1 MKKTLITL
9 GTISL
14 ITGCGDLRK
23 EPADSSHNNDG
34 VEKVEVV
41 ETNFP
46 DLANKAHSMFGEL
59 PEFAENPDNKIT
71 PEKIALGKT
80 LFYDTRLS
88 LEGNI
93 SCNSC
98 HNLSTYGVDNKSTS
112 QGDNGGFGD
121 RNSPT
126 VYNAALHFVQFWDG
140 RAADVEEQAG
150 GPILNPV
157 EMAIPDKDFLIKRL
171 SDIKG
176 YKPLF
181 AAAFPGEKNP
191 LTYDNI
197 QKSIGAF
204 ERTLITPTRFDEY
217 MAGKEDALSED
228 EKAGLDAFINA
239 GCISCHMGS
248 NLGGSM
254 FQKFGVYG
262 NYWELTGS
270 EKIDEGKFAVTG
282 QDYEKYMFKVPSLRN
297 IEKTSPYFHDGSVSD
312 LKEAIKIMAKL
323 QLNKDLTDEEV
334 TSIVTFLKTLTA
346 EIDQEKIAEPEMPQ

>member
-9 GTISL
+9 STISL
-14 ITGCGDLRK
+14 ITACGDLRK
-23 EPADSSHNNDG
+23 EPAEPSQN
-34 VEKVEVV
+34 EEVV
-41 ETNFP
+41 QIVETDYP

-59 PEFAENPDNKIT
+59 PEVAENPNNKIT
-71 PEKIALGKT
+71 PEKVALGKT

-98 HNLSTYGVDNKSTS
+98 HNLSTYGVDNKPTS

-157 EMAIPDKDFLIKRL
+157 EMAIPDKDYLIKRL
-171 SDIKG
+171 SKIEG

-181 AAAFPGEKNP
+181 EAAFPGEKDP

-217 MAGKEDALSED
+217 MAGKEDALTED
-228 EKAGLDAFINA
+228 EKAGLDTFINA

-270 EKIDEGKFAVTG
+270 EKIDEGKYAVTG

-297 IEKTSPYFHDGSVSD
+297 IEKTGPYFHDGSVTD
-312 LKEAIKIMAKL
+312 LEEAIKIMAKL

-334 TSIVTFLKTLTA
+334 TSIMTFLKTLTT
-346 EIDQEKIAEPEMPQ
+346 EIDQEKITEPEMPQ